1 MPSGA
6 WWRSDLSPKCDVG
19 YIRDSHLSILAGQTE
34 KKHERKKMF
43 LASDDCDIRRAAMSE
58 KKSKKI
64 VLDGNENEFV
74 RAAGL

>member
-1 MPSGA
+1 
-6 WWRSDLSPKCDVG
+6 
-19 YIRDSHLSILAGQTE
+19 
-34 KKHERKKMF
+34 MF

-74 RAAGL
+74 RAAEL